1 MDARDGYAK
10 LRSPLLRCLARS
22 PLLAVAAHW
31 ALQSLLYMDRTERC
45 AKLGLDLALALLVR
59 LLVAPWLPDLAAWAA
74 AVVAA
79 HTANF
84 LLNGHLWG
92 VLKHY
97 GFVRHS
103 RAAFAGY
110 VEGFLARAARE
121 PAIDSVWI
129 CGSLSREAWSPASD
143 LDVRLLRRP
152 GLANGARACWFLLR
166 ERSRAL
172 CARFPLDAY
181 VVDSRQGLLERGISS
196 AGQAVGHTSRP
207 DAAHESTARTGPNL
221 RKSAQSADGDSPP
234 RGVNSH
240 MNEPFSFADALRHIA
255 RDLRVNR
262 GLRWDNLRAMLLLV
276 EFRLEQYVYRVIG
289 WPGHPLRPAW
299 HACRFAGSVYQWL
312 LCNSNLP
319 GRRTWAPSARSTS
332 TCRWRGTVSIP
343 PCPDCPGSATASCSA
358 RAPSS
363 SARSRSA
370 RTCSSVRGR
379 R

>member
-10 LRSPLLRCLARS
+10 LHSPLLRRLARS

-45 AKLGLDLALALLVR
+45 TKLGLDLALALLVR
-59 LLVAPWLPDLAAWAA
+59 LLVGRWLPALAAWAA

-152 GLANGARACWFLLR
+152 GRANGARACWFLLR

-196 AGQAVGHTSRP
+196 ADQAVGDASRP
-207 DAAHESTARTGPNL
+207 DAGWEGGATTRNAAPDP
-221 RKSAQSADGDSPP
+221 SAGICAICGCVGREDRSP
-234 RGVNSH
+234 
-240 MNEPFSFADALRHIA
+240 MDEPLSFAQTLHHIA
-255 RDLRVNR
+255 WDLRVNR
-262 GLRWDNLRAMLLLV
+262 GPRWDNLRAMLLLV
-276 EFRLEQYVYRVIG
+276 EFRLEQYVYHKIG
-289 WPGHPLRPAW
+289 CPGQPLRPAW

-319 GRRTWAPSARSTS
+319 G
-332 TCRWRGTVSIP
+332 
-343 PCPDCPGSATASCSA
+343 TASIGPGLRLPHPQGIIVAGTADVGAFC
-358 RAPSS
+358 
-363 SARSRSA
+363 
-370 RTCSSVRGR
+370 TIYQK
-379 R
+379 